1 MKPYPRETLDRV
13 VALTTDVWPRWR
25 NLRLLITGATG
36 FIGSWL
42 AQTVI
47 HANRYARAGVHLI
60 AVTRDARRAERDA
73 PWLASDAE
81 LVTADLACA
90 APACGPADLIVHC
103 AALVPHGRREMVADA
118 DVIAAT
124 LDATGTVLEFAA
136 RTPGARLLLTS
147 SGAVYGRGSTGA
159 PIAETRWL
167 PSMTDAAGNETDGY
181 GRAKRRAE
189 ILVTRA
195 MSRATQTSIARIFA
209 LIGPGLSLD
218 GRYAAGNFIR
228 DALAGREVSVTG
240 DGRALRSWLDAS
252 DACVWL
258 LRMLADAPSGFI
270 ANVGS
275 DDARPVAALARLVA
289 DSAGVGY
296 SIARPAAERDAP
308 PPDSY
313 VPDIRKARE
322 TLALRPYTTLEESV
336 ARMLAWHRSPS
347 P

>member
-1 MKPYPRETLDRV
+1 MKPYPREALDRV
-13 VALTTDVWPRWR
+13 VALTTDIWPRWR

-42 AQTVI
+42 AQSVI
-47 HANRYARAGVHLI
+47 HANRYARAGVHLV

-81 LVTADLACA
+81 LVTADLARA
-90 APACGPADLIVHC
+90 APACSPADLIVHC
-103 AALVPHGRREMVADA
+103 AALVPHGRRETVADA
-118 DVIAAT
+118 DIVAAT

-136 RTPGARLLLTS
+136 RSPGARLLFTS
-147 SGAVYGRGSTGA
+147 SGAVYGRGSASG
-159 PIAETRWL
+159 PIAEARWL
-167 PSMTDAAGNETDGY
+167 PSLPDVGATGIDSY
-181 GRAKRRAE
+181 GQAKRDAE
-189 ILVTRA
+189 ILVTNA
-195 MSRATQTSIARIFA
+195 MSHGTRTSIARIFA

-228 DALAGREVSVTG
+228 DALAGRDVNVTG
-240 DGRALRSWLDAS
+240 DGRALRSWLDVA

-275 DDARPVAALARLVA
+275 DDARPVAALAKLVA
-289 DSAGVGY
+289 DTAGVGY
-296 SIARPAAERDAP
+296 SIGGAAAGGEAP
-308 PPDSY
+308 PDWY

-322 TLALRPYTTLEESV
+322 TLDLRPYTTLEQSV
-336 ARMLAWHRSPS
+336 AGMLAWHRSSS